1 MKLKVDLNHKVLVLF
16 SALLLFNTKAT
27 AQTVEDKEQNE
38 TFVRPNKVEKQ
49 PEFYGGMKGFYKF
62 FGAHFN
68 MPDAAYE
75 NKISGVLM
83 LRFNVEIDGS
93 LSDIVV
99 MKDLGYGLGEEAVR
113 VLKKSPKWI
122 PASDKGKPVPL
133 LFLLPITITNV
144 D

>member
-16 SALLLFNTKAT
+16 IALLLFSTKST
-27 AQTVEDKEQNE
+27 AQTVKDKEQNE

-49 PEFYGGMKGFYKF
+49 PEFYGGVKGFYKF
-62 FGAHFN
+62 FQTFFN